1 MKVALVAGLA
11 LGASTALA
19 HQYEVYAYVRSV
31 TPEYEQVNVPR
42 EECYSEYVPGG
53 YYEGE
58 RRLSGAIIGGIA
70 GGVLGA
76 QVGKGSGNKAATAA
90 GAITGAIVGDRIQN
104 SGYYGEAHAAR
115 EVRRC
120 REVDHWESR
129 LTSYRVVYE
138 YDGRTYSTVMPY
150 DPGKKLP
157 VKVSVEPFTNGSSN
171 PNGYYSKQTR
181 NGGRY

>member
-1 MKVALVAGLA
+1 MKKQMALFAGLA
-11 LGASTALA
+11 LSTSAALA
-19 HQYEVYAYVRSV
+19 HQYEDYAYVRSV

-53 YYEGE
+53 YYEGD
-58 RRLSGAIIGGIA
+58 RRFSGAIIGGIA

-76 QVGKGSGNKAATAA
+76 QVGKGSGNKVATAA

-104 SGYYGEAHAAR
+104 NHGEAHSGR

-120 REVDHWESR
+120 QQVDHWESR
-129 LTSYRVVYE
+129 ATGYRVVYE
-138 YDGRTYSTVMPY
+138 YDGRTYSTVMPH

-157 VKVSVEPFTNGSSN
+157 VRVSVEPETNGYSYK
-171 PNGYYSKQTR
+171 NGSKHYSKQTR
-181 NGGRY
+181 Y